1 MLHNKDDDPLLN
13 SDSKKRALGDV
24 EKLKKEIRDA
34 SPDDHLR
41 RLLVRYHVNDT
52 LSIAST

>member
-1 MLHNKDDDPLLN
+1 MVQHKDDDPLLN
-13 SDSKKRALGDV
+13 ADSKKRALGDV

-41 RLLVRYHVNDT
+41 RILVRYHMNDT